1 MLAFLL
7 LFVGILSRLVLH
19 TPNFTPV
26 IALALFGGSFL
37 KKKYALLLPLLL
49 MMISDIII
57 GLHGTILFTW
67 GSVLL
72 IAAIGI
78 RLRARRDI
86 RMFLSSGIV
95 SALLF
100 FIITNFGAWLT
111 MYPHTFE
118 GLKTC
123 YIAAIP
129 FFRMTLIS
137 TLVYGGIFYGL
148 YEILASLIKKTR
160 FATYLI

>member
-148 YEILASLIKKTR
+148 YEILAAFIKRTR
-160 FATYLI
+160 FAAYLI